1 LETNATSGGLAVSWS
16 FGGRGKS
23 CYLTRQHNMA
33 IVFPPSPALNDLY
46 PANPGTSGVSQY
58 QWDGTKWNAVTSM
71 VSLGVANQGAFNNYT
86 WPLADGTTN
95 HQLTTDGAGNLSWDV
110 PAAPSLQVLSLLEP
124 FDGTNVAFT
133 LVEFGTTTPF
143 TPNPS
148 TNLVIF
154 LGGVPQ
160 VPVSAFTTAGNTVTF
175 TEAPLAG
182 TTFYAIST
190 IA

>member
-1 LETNATSGGLAVSWS
+1 
-16 FGGRGKS
+16 
-23 CYLTRQHNMA
+23 MA
-33 IVFPPSPALNDLY
+33 PSVGDLY
-46 PANPGTSGVSQY
+46 PVDPGVSGVTQY
-58 QWDGTKWNAVTSM
+58 IWRGNRWDAILST
-71 VSLGVANQGAFNNYT
+71 VSLGTANQGAFNSYM
-86 WPLADGTTN
+86 WPSTDGVNGT
-95 HQLTTDGAGNLSWDV
+95 QLTTDGTGNLAWDV

-124 FDGTNVAFT
+124 FDGANIAFT

-143 TPNPS
+143 TPTPS

-160 VPVSAFTTAGNTVTF
+160 VPVASHTVAGNTVTF

-182 TTFYAIST
+182 TTFYAISNV

>member
-1 LETNATSGGLAVSWS
+1 
-16 FGGRGKS
+16 
-23 CYLTRQHNMA
+23 MA
-33 IVFPPSPALNDLY
+33 IVFPVGPAIGDLY
-46 PANPGTSGVSQY
+46 PADPGTSGVSQY
-58 QWDGTKWNAVTSM
+58 IWDGTKWNAVTSM
-71 VSLGVANQGAFNNYT
+71 VSLGVANQGAYNQYQ

-124 FDGTNVAFT
+124 FDGANIAFT

-160 VPVSAFTTAGNTVTF
+160 TPVSAYTVAGNTITF

-182 TTFYAIST
+182 TTFYAISNV